1 MTKKAFPTSAVLAVF
16 LALLCFAPAAR
27 AAGVEVSAS
36 LTDTTTDVGQP
47 VQYQIK
53 ITGARS
59 ANPPREISVDGLGIN
74 YSGQSTQ
81 VQMDNFTVTMSVV
94 HTYLVVPQRG
104 GKFTIPPQTVEVG
117 GKKFT
122 TNAVDLDVGGGSTH
136 SARTGAATGGKATS
150 RDIFAELVVPK
161 QTAFVG
167 EVVPVEFRVYV
178 DSRIRWNAQQVP
190 TIGGDGFTVQKIT
203 KPQQNQVTR
212 DGRDFDLVTFKTAI
226 TAAKAGT
233 LTLGPAELECVA
245 VIPQQRHRRS
255 ADPFDFFDDAF
266 PGFGFGTQQQ
276 LTIKSEP
283 VTINVKPLPTAQQPK
298 SFSGAVGI
306 FTLEESA
313 NPLHVKAG
321 DPITVTTKI
330 NGRGNF
336 DRVKAPE
343 FEDESGWRTYPASGK
358 FEADDDVGTS
368 GTKTFA
374 TALIPN
380 EPKTKLPPVRFSYFD
395 PLTEKYV
402 TLLGKPIPIAVE
414 GQVPTPSAG
423 VAAAATPAASPRDN
437 PAPKNDILYIR
448 TGSAHWG
455 ESFVALYRRPVFWIA
470 QFAPLM
476 ALIGFV
482 GVQKSRARQ
491 RDLATRRS
499 IELRREKAE
508 LLKKAGREASEAA
521 FLETVTRIFKLDTAL
536 QLGRDPN
543 LLDVHEICAARNL
556 DEETAAH
563 VQEIFDEHSEWHYAG
578 SAKGTGMISPKRRG
592 EILEVVRRFEHA
604 PANV

>member
-1 MTKKAFPTSAVLAVF
+1 MTKRPFPSFAALAVF
-16 LALLCFAPAAR
+16 LALLSFAPLVR

-36 LTDTTTDVGQP
+36 LTDTSTEVGQP

-94 HTYLVVPQRG
+94 HTYLVVPQRA
-104 GKFTIPPQTVEVG
+104 GKFTIPAQTVEVG

-122 TNAVDLDVGGGSTH
+122 TNAVDLDVGGGNTN
-136 SARTGAATGGKATS
+136 SASAGASSGAATGGTAS
-150 RDIFAELVVPK
+150 SHDIFAELVVPK

-226 TAAKAGT
+226 TAAKAGK

-245 VIPQQRHRRS
+245 VIPQQRHRHT

-276 LTIKSEP
+276 LTIKSQP
-283 VTINVKPLPTAQQPK
+283 VTIDVKPLPTAQQPK
-298 SFSGAVGI
+298 SFAGAVGV

-313 NPLHVKAG
+313 NPLTVKAG

-343 FEDESGWRTYPASGK
+343 FEDENGWRMYPPSGK

-368 GTKTFA
+368 GTKTFE

-380 EPKTKLPPVRFSYFD
+380 EPKKKLPPLEFSYFD

-402 TLLGKPIPIAVE
+402 TLLGKSIPISVE
-414 GQVPTPSAG
+414 GQAPTPSAA
-423 VAAAATPAASPRDN
+423 VASAATPAASP
-437 PAPKNDILYIR
+437 
-448 TGSAHWG
+448 
-455 ESFVALYRRPVFWIA
+455 
-470 QFAPLM
+470 
-476 ALIGFV
+476 
-482 GVQKSRARQ
+482 ARQ
-491 RDLATRRS
+491 RR
-499 IELRREKAE
+499 AE
-508 LLKKAGREASEAA
+508 RYFIHSHRTGA
-521 FLETVTRIFKLDTAL
+521 
-536 QLGRDPN
+536 LGRNVCRTLSPARF
-543 LLDVHEICAARNL
+543 LVRAAR
-556 DEETAAH
+556 AADGAARIH
-563 VQEIFDEHSEWHYAG
+563 RR
-578 SAKGTGMISPKRRG
+578 AKFARAAT
-592 EILEVVRRFEHA
+592 
-604 PANV
+604 